1 MIQPAS
7 QVSTNNTASAATINQ
22 RHSFCRASSSTL
34 CILEQLNIGAKPIS
48 ATELKTYYV
57 SPPRLRA
64 GGSVETPDFF
74 FGFGKDG
81 RLQFITKNLPDA
93 ELSLPEKYEKWAK
106 MKSLVDTNGA
116 YALATNWL
124 MKLDV
129 DVAALEKE
137 HPSQVQA
144 PWLCALASLRETL
157 LRKSG

>member
-1 MIQPAS
+1 M
-7 QVSTNNTASAATINQ
+7 NNLFLNLAYVYTAV
-22 RHSFCRASSSTL
+22 TL
-34 CILEQLNIGAKPIS
+34 MVAEGNRVLEQLNIGAKPIS